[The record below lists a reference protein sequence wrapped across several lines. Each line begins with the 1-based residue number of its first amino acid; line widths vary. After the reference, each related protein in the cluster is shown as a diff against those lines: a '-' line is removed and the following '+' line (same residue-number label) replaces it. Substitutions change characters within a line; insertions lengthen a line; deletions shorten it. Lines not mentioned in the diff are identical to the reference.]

1 MLKNYLKIAFRNLI
15 KRKVTSLVNLLGLS
29 IGITLTV
36 LLILYAQYELDY
48 DKFHKA
54 PEQTYRLLRMED
66 LGNNTQIVAKTSPR
80 IMLSLTEEFSE
91 IENTTLLFKHWNVPL
106 LSEEDKGFYEQDFLF
121 ADSSFFDVFGYDL
134 ILGDPN
140 TALSEPNSLVITER
154 MARKYF
160 GDEDPI
166 GRVLRYELKYDLEVT
181 GVVNDVGNVGSHF
194 EFDFL
199 ASMPTLPRIMTLDV
213 LTGGYNGFY
222 SYIRFRPNTDIQ
234 SFKTRYQEWLADR
247 FPEERIRIQPLLD
260 IHLRSDAISE
270 IEGQSDIMFVRVV
283 LIIAIVVIIL
293 ATINYINSAVSTSVE
308 RLKEMGVRM
317 VSGAFAQHI
326 YFQFIL
332 EAILTIAIAI
342 VISLIALYF
351 MITPFNTM
359 LDTNLI
365 LNPIAQWQIWLV
377 IAGLIMLTAVVSG
390 MAPAIVILRME
401 LTDVLLNVVTL
412 GRIGY
417 LRKGLMVFQFVV
429 SVVLI
434 VGAVTINRQAAF
446 VKSKDLG
453 FDQSQV
459 MVVPIRD
466 RGIHTGYESFKDN
479 ILGIAGVTAV
489 SRASTIPGRPYATQY
504 YKPEPASLDSILM
517 NVGSIDDHY
526 FQSLDI
532 RLLTGTDF
540 EFLRDELTNPVVV
553 NETVVEAF
561 ELGDPLE
568 ALGKPMYHNG
578 QKFMI
583 VGVIQDFNYETLHKR
598 IQPLVIQPGVAL
610 EDYMIVKYQ
619 GVNGDA
625 VARQLS
631 DLWYLTAY
639 EQPFTYS
646 SLSDDLAS
654 LYQSEKVWGDIGN
667 LSMLVSVLI
676 GALGVFGL
684 VSLVVQKRFKEMGL
698 RKIFGASHG
707 NIIGIIYSEFFA
719 ILFVTL
725 LIAVPSAYLLAQ
737 LWLQDFAYR
746 IDVPIDGFVIAMALL
761 ASVTCLAVLFHTL
774 RALSKDP
781 INALS
786 D

>member
-36 LLILYAQYELDY
+36 LLILYAQYELDF

-91 IENTTLLFKHWNVPL
+91 IESTTLLFKHWNVPL

-121 ADSSFFDVFGYDL
+121 ADSSFFDVFGYEL
-134 ILGDPN
+134 ILGDPE
-140 TALSEPNSLVITER
+140 TALSEPNSLVITEQ
-154 MARKYF
+154 MAKKYF
-160 GDEDPI
+160 GDEDPM

-181 GVVNDVGNVGSHF
+181 GVVKDPGNVGSHF

-199 ASMPTLPRIMTLDV
+199 ASMPTLPRVMTLDV

-222 SYIRFRPNTDIQ
+222 SYIHFRPDTDIQ
-234 SFKTRYQEWLADR
+234 SFKTRYAEWLMDR

-332 EAILTIAIAI
+332 EAFLTIAIAI
-342 VISLIALYF
+342 VVSLIALYF
-351 MITPFNTM
+351 MITPFNAM

-365 LNPIAQWQIWLV
+365 LNPIAQWQIWSV
-377 IAGLIMLTAVVSG
+377 IAGLIMLTAVISG
-390 MAPAIVILRME
+390 MAPAIVILRMD

-459 MVVPIRD
+459 IVVPIRD

-479 ILGIAGVTAV
+479 VLGIAGVTAV
-489 SRASTIPGRPYATQY
+489 SRASTIPGRPYAAKY
-504 YKPEPASLDSILM
+504 YKPEPAALDSILM

-553 NETVVEAF
+553 NETVIEAF

-610 EDYMIVKYQ
+610 EDFMIIKYQ

-774 RALSKDP
+774 RALAKDP